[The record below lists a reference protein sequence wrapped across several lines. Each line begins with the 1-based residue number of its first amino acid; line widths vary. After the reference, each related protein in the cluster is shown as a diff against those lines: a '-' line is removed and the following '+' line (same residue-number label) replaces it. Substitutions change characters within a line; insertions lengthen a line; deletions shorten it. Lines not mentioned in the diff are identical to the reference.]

1 MNLGLSK
8 NFKTVQKSFQNLDS
22 SICNADLKHRLHA
35 YKMDIKI
42 YVQVDMYSE
51 VEVEKNG
58 SEKSPLSAMCTVS
71 MYVNILSV

>member
-1 MNLGLSK
+1 M
-8 NFKTVQKSFQNLDS
+8 QKSFWNLDS
-22 SICNADLKHRLHA
+22 PMCNVADLKHRLHA
-35 YKMDIKI
+35 YEMDIKI